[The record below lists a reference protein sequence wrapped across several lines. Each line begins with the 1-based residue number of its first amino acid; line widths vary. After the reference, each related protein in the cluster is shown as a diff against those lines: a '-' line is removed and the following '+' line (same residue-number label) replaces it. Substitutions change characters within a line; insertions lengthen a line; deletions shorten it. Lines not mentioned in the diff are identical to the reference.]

1 MRLKKIVCLLLALLV
16 TGCST
21 PSLSLSSGSHEYD
34 PISINDD
41 TTTTTTTTTTAKVSK
56 TTKETGHNI
65 INTIWEFV
73 GNNGNYKYIYFKSDS
88 TGIDDF
94 SYYVY
99 DTSSRYKTSAC
110 HFQGFGNITSNETKN
125 LDFQL
130 DNGEKFIIN
139 WINKDSFSMDNIRY
153 TKVSN
158 SKIALVDC

>member
-21 PSLSLSSGSHEYD
+21 PSLSLSTGDYED
-34 PISINDD
+34 NPISINDD

-99 DTSSRYKTSAC
+99 DTSSRYKASAC
-110 HFQGFGNITSNETKN
+110 HFQGYGNITSNEIN
-125 LDFQL
+125 VLDFQL
-130 DNGEKFIIN
+130 DNGDKFIIN
-139 WINKDSFSMDNIRY
+139 WLSKDSFLMDNVNY
-153 TKVSN
+153 VKVATD
-158 SKIALVDC
+158 KVTLVNC